1 MFIFIIKRLSD
12 TVLLALKSSTHTHT
26 PLNCLLMTKYITD
39 NSHSTVRMERQV
51 GWTLASHGI
60 CTSGKNSRCPAEQKL

>member
-51 GWTLASHGI
+51 GWTLASHEKI
-60 CTSGKNSRCPAEQKL
+60 AAVLLNRNCK